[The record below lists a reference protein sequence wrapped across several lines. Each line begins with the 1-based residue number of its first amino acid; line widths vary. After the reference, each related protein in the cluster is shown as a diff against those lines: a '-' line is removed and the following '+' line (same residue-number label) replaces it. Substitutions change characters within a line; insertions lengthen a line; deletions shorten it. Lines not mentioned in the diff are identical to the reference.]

1 MFLSFLRNPGSFVG
15 SIQPPLSG
23 VFHEATFGGGRRCC
37 WWSFQDGRSGNL
49 EESKAK
55 HLMLLLISNSY
66 PLIAKK
72 NNQKVISFYFK
83 GSVRRLERN
92 FGPFLILFFSSLPDF
107 ERIQESCLGGQD
119 EDILLPFWG
128 GGRFFSVK
136 RAFLA
141 WDDRISFDITDE
153 QRPVVGYFKI
163 DAKKQWT
170 WFMFF
175 VTQKPRI
182 RQHRQWRRPVA
193 RHEFAGLATV
203 LAPETEKRGVWIDS
217 PKRESVG
224 LADLWFSTQLQHM
237 WACRCWPIFL
247 WTFAQLQTLVF
258 DAGWLPSSS
267 SLRSF

>member
-1 MFLSFLRNPGSFVG
+1 MYPFKKWFPSISREVSSDLKLTLGHFLFCSFPYWRILSASKSLVLEAKMKMAWGGQVFFLR
-15 SIQPPLSG
+15 
-23 VFHEATFGGGRRCC
+23 
-37 WWSFQDGRSGNL
+37 
-49 EESKAK
+49 
-55 HLMLLLISNSY
+55 
-66 PLIAKK
+66 KK
-72 NNQKVISFYFK
+72 I
-83 GSVRRLERN
+83 
-92 FGPFLILFFSSLPDF
+92 P
-107 ERIQESCLGGQD
+107 
-119 EDILLPFWG
+119 
-128 GGRFFSVK
+128 SVK
-136 RAFLA
+136 LSFLA
-141 WDDRISFDITDE
+141 WDDRNIFWHYGWTKTSCWILWNWC
-153 QRPVVGYFKI
+153 
-163 DAKKQWT
+163 KKEWT

-224 LADLWFSTQLQHM
+224 LADLWFSTQVQHM

-247 WTFAQLQTLVF
+247 RTFAQLQTLVC